1 MELVEFNLSPLQI
14 ITFVVAVI
22 LPLLVGLVT
31 KKVTDPGV
39 KATLL
44 AGLAAVTGLGAEL
57 VSALTQGEVYDLGS
71 GLITAVTAFV
81 IAVAIHY
88 GIYKPTGATEK
99 VQSIGVHD

>member
-1 MELVEFNLSPLQI
+1 MELVEFNLSALQI
-14 ITFVVAVI
+14 ITFIVAVI

-31 KKVTDPGV
+31 KKVTDPGT

-71 GLITAVTAFV
+71 GIITAVTAFV
-81 IAVAIHY
+81 VAVAIHY